1 MEPAGPESPEPRAFL
16 RVGGISL
23 ARHQLGLALALGC
36 ERIVCIARSLHQELV
51 ELQHVAED
59 SGARFHVVT
68 GPRGLVGLVM
78 ANDELIAFADG
89 LLAVPKDA
97 VPQIEAGQ
105 GVLVQPIEIG
115 QPAGFERIDL
125 NHAAAGAIRVPG
137 SLAERF
143 AELPA
148 DCDAISSLQRI
159 ALQAGHVQRML
170 FPGLRESGAW
180 RLVRDEGEAQLA
192 ETEWFRQHTAVTGA
206 SSVSDMGARI
216 AVRSIG
222 PALLHSGSGGNAVG
236 WLALVAVLL
245 ALGAGWFEFS
255 ATALFLCVGA
265 DVLRRAAGLLL
276 QIERRSLNLPRSG
289 FPRKLL
295 FGWALDV
302 ALILILTWSQ
312 PLGERE
318 GLLAHAF
325 PPIMLVVMLRLI
337 PQVIQAGWVRWLEDR
352 GLFSLILAFVIIGA
366 GGMPTGL
373 IAGLAVMLAVVGV
386 AWPDRL
392 TRLTRA

>member
-1 MEPAGPESPEPRAFL
+1 M
-16 RVGGISL
+16 
-23 ARHQLGLALALGC
+23 
-36 ERIVCIARSLHQELV
+36 
-51 ELQHVAED
+51 
-59 SGARFHVVT
+59 
-68 GPRGLVGLVM
+68 
-78 ANDELIAFADG
+78 
-89 LLAVPKDA
+89 
-97 VPQIEAGQ
+97 
-105 GVLVQPIEIG
+105 
-115 QPAGFERIDL
+115 
-125 NHAAAGAIRVPG
+125 
-137 SLAERF
+137 
-143 AELPA
+143 
-148 DCDAISSLQRI
+148 
-159 ALQAGHVQRML
+159 
-170 FPGLRESGAW
+170 
-180 RLVRDEGEAQLA
+180 RDEGEAQLA

>member
-1 MEPAGPESPEPRAFL
+1 MEPADPDSAELRAFL
-16 RVGGISL
+16 RIGGISL

-59 SGARFHVVT
+59 SGARFHVVS
-68 GPRGLVGLVM
+68 GPRGLVGLVT

-89 LLAVPKDA
+89 LLAYPKEA

-137 SLAERF
+137 ALAERF
-143 AELPA
+143 AELPP
-148 DCDAISSLQRI
+148 DSDAMSSLQRI
-159 ALQAGHVQRML
+159 ALQSGQTQRML
-170 FPGLRESGAW
+170 SPGLRESGAW
-180 RLVRDEGEAQLA
+180 RLVRDESEAQLA
-192 ETEWFRQHTAVTGA
+192 ETEWFRQHTAVA
-206 SSVSDMGARI
+206 AARSVSDMGARI

-236 WLALVAVLL
+236 WLALAAVLL

-255 ATALFLCVGA
+255 ATALFLCLIA

-276 QIERRSLNLPRSG
+276 QIERRSLTLRRSG

-302 ALILILTWSQ
+302 VLILILAWSQ
-312 PLGERE
+312 PLGPGE
-318 GLLAHAF
+318 GVFTHAF
-325 PPIMLVVMLRLI
+325 PPIMLIVMLRLI
-337 PQVIQAGWVRWLEDR
+337 PQVIQASWARWLEDR
-352 GLFSLILAFVIIGA
+352 GLFSLILACAIIGA
-366 GGMPTGL
+366 GGMPAGL
-373 IAGLAVMLAVVGV
+373 IAGLTVMLAVLGV